1 MNRQSLAPLL
11 VGVISV
17 GSGLWVAL
25 QLRIGRCVDI
35 GGRWDPLRRV
45 CLPPEGVPPDTMQR
59 TLLDYA
65 IGGAVMLL
73 FGYMLMRMWAAVQHK
88 NRLRRERESGAP
100 GTGAPGTG
108 APGTGARGT
117 GARGTAGESPRA

>member
-1 MNRQSLAPLL
+1 MNRQSLPPLI

-25 QLRIGRCVDI
+25 QLRIGRCVGT
-35 GGRWDPLRRV
+35 GGRWDAWRRTCLR
-45 CLPPEGVPPDTMQR
+45 PDGVPPDSLQR

-73 FGYMLMRMWAAVQHK
+73 FGYMLMRMWAAVQNK
-88 NRLRRERESGAP
+88 NRLRHERE
-100 GTGAPGTG
+100 
-108 APGTGARGT
+108 
-117 GARGTAGESPRA
+117 TAGRGGAAGDAPRA